1 MKGHVYRRGCTCKK
15 RKCTCGAKY
24 TFVVDIGTDPKTGKR
39 KQKSK
44 GGFKT
49 KQEAELALA
58 SLIHDIQ
65 AGTFIKESEELFKD
79 FAKSWLV
86 IYAETNLVKPG
97 TIRVRQH
104 EINNLLPYLA
114 NLKLKHINRETYQNA
129 LNDLKEKGYA
139 DNTLSGIHRTGRM
152 IFRKAI
158 EMEKIKRDP
167 TEFAYI
173 RKTKKSV
180 EDLEANEIPKYLEKE
195 ELNLL
200 LQTAKEKGLFLDHLM
215 FLILSFT
222 GIRVGELVAL
232 KWRDV
237 DFNQHTI
244 RITKTYYNPTNNTLK
259 YQLVPPKTKKSKRTI
274 SIDEEVIVHLKRHL
288 ALQNKIKMKKRNM
301 YHDEDFIFTKKER
314 HPGYPIL
321 IKVVET
327 RMKRLLKIAQLNEDL
342 TPHSLRHT
350 HTSLLAEANVNLEII
365 MERLGHTDDQTT
377 KNIYL
382 HVTQEMKKEASQKF
396 GELMRSLKK

>member
-15 RKCTCGAKY
+15 KKCTCRAKY
-24 TFVVDIGTDPKTGKR
+24 TYVVDVGIDPKTGKR

-44 GGFKT
+44 GGFRT
-49 KQEAELALA
+49 KHEAELALA

-79 FAKSWLV
+79 FAKDWLV
-86 IYAETNLVKPG
+86 IYAETNSVKPG

-114 NLKLKHINRETYQNA
+114 NLKLRSITRETYQNT
-129 LNDLKEKGYA
+129 LNDLKDKGYA

-152 IFRKAI
+152 IFRKAV
-158 EMEKIKRDP
+158 EMEKVKRDP
-167 TEFAYI
+167 TEFAYL
-173 RKTKKSV
+173 RKTKRSV
-180 EDLEANEIPKYLEKE
+180 EDLESNEIPKYLEKE
-195 ELNLL
+195 ELNLF
-200 LQTAKEKGLFLDHLM
+200 LQTAKEKGLFLDYLI
-215 FLILSFT
+215 FLTLSYT

-232 KWRDV
+232 KWKDV

-244 RITKTYYNPTNNTLK
+244 KITKTYYNPTNNTQK

-274 SIDEEVIVHLKRHL
+274 SIDEEIIVHLKKHL
-288 ALQNKIKMKKRNM
+288 ATQNKMKMKKRNM
-301 YHDEDFIFTKKER
+301 YHDENFIFAKKER
-314 HPGYPIL
+314 KPGYPIV
-321 IKVVET
+321 IKIVET
-327 RMKRLLKIAQLNEDL
+327 RMKRLLKIAGLNEAL

-350 HTSLLAEANVNLEII
+350 HTSLLAEAHVNLQII

-382 HVTQEMKKEASQKF
+382 HVTQDMKKEASQKF